1 MTGDSLECEAS
12 HEAENIPRTVSTV
25 ISVEYAPE
33 VEIRTD
39 KEILYEGDS
48 VKLSCMA
55 DAFPDLMQYHWR
67 LEEKEIKEGRGAKE
81 VVIVVDREFN
91 KKRVSCFARNSI
103 GESQA
108 SLSLDVKC
116 K

>member
-1 MTGDSLECEAS
+1 MSGDSLECEAS
-12 HEAENIPRTVSTV
+12 HEAENIPRTVSTQ
-25 ISVEYAPE
+25 ISVEYEPV

-39 KEILYEGDS
+39 KEVLYEGDS
-48 VKLSCMA
+48 VKLSCLA
-55 DAFPDLMQYHWR
+55 DAFPGLLEYHWR
-67 LEEKEIKEGRGAKE
+67 IGEEEIKEGRGAKE

-103 GESQA
+103 GESGA

>member
-25 ISVEYAPE
+25 ISVEYKP
-33 VEIRTD
+33 VVQIQTD

-55 DAFPDLMQYHWR
+55 DAFPDLMEYHWR
-67 LEEKEIKEGRGAKE
+67 LDEKEIKEGRGAKE

-103 GESQA
+103 GESRA